1 MLKGRLSI
9 VMNDAAYG
17 AHPGMMVQMQHT
29 PRIHRW
35 MTLQMG
41 AQPGSTDG

>member
-9 VMNDAAYG
+9 VMDDAAYG
-17 AHPGMMVQMQHT
+17 AHPGMMVQMEHT

-41 AQPGSTDG
+41 AQPVSTDG

>member
-1 MLKGRLSI
+1 MLKGRLST
-9 VMNDAAYG
+9 VMDDAAYG
-17 AHPGMMVQMQHT
+17 AHQGMMVQMEHT

-41 AQPGSTDG
+41 EQPGSTVV